1 MQALSTRIRKARL
14 LAKFSQAELARK
26 VGVQRSA
33 ATQWEHPHGTV
44 PSMHHLLR
52 IAAETGAC
60 AEWLATGRGPMR
72 PDGAPHAPATSL
84 PGATPPDAVEDEL
97 LVRFR
102 RLSPAK
108 RRIAMQMLEVL
119 GGRLR

>member
-14 LAKFSQAELARK
+14 LAGLSQAGLAQR
-26 VGVQRSA
+26 VGVRRSA
-33 ATQWEHPHGTV
+33 ATQWEHPNGTV

-72 PDGAPHAPATSL
+72 PESAPAD
-84 PGATPPDAVEDEL
+84 PATAAQAARDAGEDAL
-97 LVRFR
+97 LALFR

-108 RRIAMQMLEVL
+108 RRIAMRMLEVL
-119 GGRLR
+119 GGRSV

>member
-14 LAKFSQAELARK
+14 LAGLSQAELAQR

-52 IAAETGAC
+52 VAAETGAC
-60 AEWLATGRGPMR
+60 TEWLATGRGPMR
-72 PDGAPHAPATSL
+72 PAA
-84 PGATPPDAVEDEL
+84 GATVAGGGLDDPVRDAGEDEL
-97 LVRFR
+97 LARFR

-108 RRIAMQMLEVL
+108 RRIAIQMLEVL
-119 GGRLR
+119 GR